1 MLKKTLLAVCLAS
14 SINNASAL
22 DFTFGSGTV
31 FPGILNNPNN
41 AVQGNED
48 FITFAFQNDVV
59 LAVDN
64 SSVFNTSIG
73 QGILDTSDFDVGSVA
88 FNNMGG
94 QSITL
99 INGDVRITD
108 AQGNVIFDDFVDD
121 LIAGGN
127 AGLVV
132 ETSNLSFNSG
142 DPITVVSGSFAE
154 NFVNI
159 IEVMEGIAQVEQ
171 EQTQSENTVR
181 VTSNV
186 IGNHFVDVI
195 SLAFGLG
202 ASPSEPGIGTPEENQ
217 IGASSDSG
225 KGYSPDAFWGKHIYT
240 NLTEDGGN
248 LGYDTDLYQ
257 FIGGLDKRIGNFFFG
272 SAISYVYGETN
283 QAGNNNSTHTI
294 GITPYAAYKINDFL
308 FASGLAS
315 YNYTSVNGTE
325 GRRDADVHNYSGE
338 LTLNAFKAIDSFIVK
353 GRGGLRYTHNYTSLE
368 GTIDGSYDQLT
379 WIGDV
384 EFGYHVNN
392 KVNVFTGVLYEYI
405 DKEATVG
412 TNVLAVNNVT
422 HDGVVYARAGVNYR
436 VNDELSFGLDASS
449 DLNDEDNDIMSF
461 GASVRLEM

>member
-1 MLKKTLLAVCLAS
+1 MKKYTGALLFALTPLANAIEVSQTFNITPSGQGSVGFLNFSLNAPQSVDIFTQGPTIDPEIYLFSGLSPSTNTLLTGDDDGCPDAFCGVAGSANNSLIENFSLTSGDYTVAVSDFPFES
-14 SINNASAL
+14 SEAIAGTNDNAR
-22 DFTFGSGTV
+22 TG
-31 FPGILNNPNN
+31 
-41 AVQGNED
+41 
-48 FITFAFQNDVV
+48 DVV
-59 LAVDN
+59 VTVRDAGTITGLFVPN
-64 SSVFNTSIG
+64 
-73 QGILDTSDFDVGSVA
+73 DT
-88 FNNMGG
+88 M
-94 QSITL
+94 QI
-99 INGDVRITD
+99 
-108 AQGNVIFDDFVDD
+108 
-121 LIAGGN
+121 
-127 AGLVV
+127 
-132 ETSNLSFNSG
+132 
-142 DPITVVSGSFAE
+142 
-154 NFVNI
+154 
-159 IEVMEGIAQVEQ
+159 MEDMAQVEQ

-195 SLAFGLG
+195 AIAFGLD
-202 ASPSEPGIGTPEENQ
+202 ASPSGPDIGKPKENQ
-217 IGASSDSG
+217 LGASSDSASA
-225 KGYSPDAFWGKHIYT
+225 YSPDAFWGKHVYT

-257 FIGGLDKRIGNFFFG
+257 FIGGLDKRIGNFFIG
-272 SAISYVYGETN
+272 SAVSYVYGETN

-353 GRGGLRYTHNYTSLE
+353 GRGGLRYTHNFTSLE

-384 EFGYHVNN
+384 EFGYHINN

-412 TNVLAVNNVT
+412 TNVLAVNSVT

-461 GASVRLEM
+461 GASVRLEL